1 MDDSIVLAAKM
12 ESLDKAVDFIVKGAS
27 KLKFSD
33 KDISQ
38 IRLAAEEI
46 VVNIINYAY
55 PEKAGDMR
63 ISYRTED
70 NNTLV
75 VEIVDSGIAFNPLS
89 LPEPDV
95 NAPLDKRKIGGLGV
109 YLVKKIMDDVN
120 YERKDGRNILVFTKT
135 AKNS

>member
-12 ESLDKAVDFIVKGAS
+12 ESLDKAVDFIVEGAS

-55 PEKAGDMR
+55 PEKAGNMR

-95 NAPLDKRKIGGLGV
+95 NVPLDKRKIGGLGV

>member
-12 ESLDKAVDFIVKGAS
+12 ESLGRAVDFIVEGAS
-27 KLKFSD
+27 KLEFSD

-55 PEKAGDMR
+55 PEKAGDMQ
-63 ISYRTED
+63 ISYQIKD
-70 NNTLV
+70 NNALV
-75 VEIVDSGIAFNPLS
+75 VEIIDSGIAFNPLS
-89 LPEPDV
+89 LPEPDI

-109 YLVKKIMDDVN
+109 YLVKKIMDDIS
-120 YERKDGRNILVFTKT
+120 YERKDGRNILIFTKT
-135 AKNS
+135 VKNS